1 MIRIEGSK
9 VLECTCKY
17 ALRVHTFMQICSDCE
32 SVIVCGYV
40 NAFGLYEHVWMYFV
54 VESTHS

>member
-1 MIRIEGSK
+1 MIRIVGLK

-17 ALRVHTFMQICSDCE
+17 ALRVHTICSDCE

-40 NAFGLYEHVWMYFV
+40 HALGLYVQVWMYFV
-54 VESTHS
+54 VESTHSSTI